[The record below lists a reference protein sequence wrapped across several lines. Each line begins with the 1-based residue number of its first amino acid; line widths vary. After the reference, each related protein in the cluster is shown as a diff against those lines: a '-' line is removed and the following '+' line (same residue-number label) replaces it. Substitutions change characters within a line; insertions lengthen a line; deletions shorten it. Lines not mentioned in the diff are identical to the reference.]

1 MVVAYVLALVET
13 GKEHQAA
20 EEIMKLQYVE
30 EVTVTYG
37 TWDLVIKVGTETLNE
52 MDVVITGIRN
62 VQLIQQTE
70 TLVGL

>member
-20 EEIMKLQYVE
+20 EELMKLQYIE

-37 TWDLVIKVGTETLNE
+37 TWDLVIKVSTETLNE

>member
-13 GKEHQAA
+13 GMEHQAA
-20 EEIMKLQYVE
+20 EELMKLQHVE

-37 TWDLVIKVGTETLNE
+37 TWDLVTKVSTETLNE
-52 MDVVITGIRN
+52 MDIVITSIRN
-62 VQLIQQTE
+62 IQLIQQTE

>member
-37 TWDLVIKVGTETLNE
+37 TWDLVIKVSTETLNE

>member
-37 TWDLVIKVGTETLNE
+37 TWGLVIKVGTETLNE

>member
-20 EEIMKLQYVE
+20 EELMKLQYVE

-37 TWDLVIKVGTETLNE
+37 TWDLVIKVSTETLNE